1 MPIPAGYA
9 IDAQLQSMPLV
20 GVLAG
25 HLRAHAGA
33 GVDVLA
39 SGEVGG
45 VEKVYAAARVMP
57 DLGQVGTTRTTRAGT
72 GALVLAEF
80 VLQRASSS
88 VYMVFKP
95 ARCASKAFNLVGN

>member
-1 MPIPAGYA
+1 MP
-9 IDAQLQSMPLV
+9 
-20 GVLAG
+20 
-25 HLRAHAGA
+25 GA
-33 GVDVLA
+33 RA

-88 VYMVFKP
+88 VYMVFKVQP
-95 ARCASKAFNLVGN
+95 CERADVLPGFVGGLGLGAVITPV

>member
-45 VEKVYAAARVMP
+45 VEKVYAAARVMLDEP
-57 DLGQVGTTRTTRAGT
+57 AAAEQCRLLGATVTLGRLLRISRARSWDEW
-72 GALVLAEF
+72 A
-80 VLQRASSS
+80 
-88 VYMVFKP
+88 
-95 ARCASKAFNLVGN
+95 